1 MARALWHNCTGVK
14 SSRRGAGATRDIG
27 SALTRMCMR
36 HRSIE
41 AKLRQFTNAL
51 MESLICPLQ
60 DRIEDWKKTANQLD
74 KDHAKEYKRS
84 RHEIKKKSSDTMKLQ
99 KKARKGRGDLQPQ
112 VDSAMQDVTDMCLL
126 MEEMEKQ
133 AVRRA
138 LVEERGRF
146 CTFIGFLQP
155 VVNGEIAMLG
165 EITHL
170 QAIIDDLTVLTTD
183 PHKLPTAS
191 EQVIIDLKGSDYS
204 WSYQTPP
211 SSPSSSGSRKSS
223 MCRPHALSDRS
234 VDVSLFSFGG
244 SCEANPS
251 VRPAGEESSNRQGAG
266 AGISGSVRRQVVVE
280 GRWGAGVWVGI
291 GRHRRRGSRAG
302 FVTDHLTTFLAL
314 TAGHHL
320 LSHQIPSHTT
330 SLLLILLS
338 SPPSVSSSALC
349 FAGCSPSSRPLP
361 SFCDYALLR
370 SPLPERRPPQFTPF
384 ANRSSSSSCLCALS
398 PPAPPLP
405 LSNCSS
411 VNSANSSASRSS
423 GGGGGG
429 GSQPHS
435 PTSCSSSS
443 YRYRSGLSY
452 QPPPPPPPGGG
463 GGGGGAGCVAAH
475 RLSSV
480 SSHDSGFVSQDANVY
495 SKPPSP
501 MPSDIT
507 SQKSSS
513 SASSEASETCQSV
526 SECSSPTTDWSKAG
540 QYEQPVAVAAV
551 QRRKEPL
558 DRLREQESSPG
569 NQGYGSGS
577 HLDPDGQRTRLH
589 QANMAAK
596 HGDDVS
602 PAASDLAMVLTRGLS
617 MDQQKSSRDSLQ
629 YSSGYST
636 QTNTPSCSE
645 DTIPSQDYDCYSVNG
660 DTEAQEAQ
668 SDFDKS
674 STIPRHSNIAQ
685 NYRRMIQT
693 KRPAST
699 AGLPSGVMGA
709 GGGGSGTPGTATI
722 RRTPSTK
729 PGVRRTLSSA
739 GPIPIRPP
747 IVPVKTPTVPSEPHP
762 PGYAAGGGGGG
773 GVPVRVGSEECV
785 FFAGAEESHGTLDY
799 VKASPKRLSLPNTAW
814 GSGAGL
820 EVYMHQ
826 QQQQRAGGG
835 GGGGVTEEEQMMA
848 ANRHSL
854 VEKIGELVASAQ
866 ALGEGQFPYPSLPD
880 DTGPPGDGGQGGAE
894 GPAGTEGEGEGAGG
908 DMLTTIRRGVRLR
921 KTVSNDRSAPRIL

>member
-1 MARALWHNCTGVK
+1 MVDLANMETVEKECGALGGLFQAIVNDMKCSYPVWEDFSAKATKLHSQLRTTVLAAVAFLDAFQKVADMATNTR
-14 SSRRGAGATRDIG
+14 GATRDIG

-51 MESLICPLQ
+51 MESLITPLQ
-60 DRIEDWKKTANQLD
+60 DKIEDWKKTANQLD

-112 VDSAMQDVTDMCLL
+112 LDSAMQDVTDMCLL

-183 PHKLPTAS
+183 PHKLPPAS
-191 EQVIIDLKGSDYS
+191 EQVIKDLKGSDYS

-223 MCRPHALSDRS
+223 MCSSLPH
-234 VDVSLFSFGG
+234 
-244 SCEANPS
+244 
-251 VRPAGEESSNRQGAG
+251 Q
-266 AGISGSVRRQVVVE
+266 
-280 GRWGAGVWVGI
+280 
-291 GRHRRRGSRAG
+291 
-302 FVTDHLTTFLAL
+302 
-314 TAGHHL
+314 
-320 LSHQIPSHTT
+320 
-330 SLLLILLS
+330 
-338 SPPSVSSSALC
+338 
-349 FAGCSPSSRPLP
+349 PL
-361 SFCDYALLR
+361 
-370 SPLPERRPPQFTPF
+370 
-384 ANRSSSSSCLCALS
+384 
-398 PPAPPLP
+398 
-405 LSNCSS
+405 
-411 VNSANSSASRSS
+411 
-423 GGGGGG
+423 
-429 GSQPHS
+429 
-435 PTSCSSSS
+435 
-443 YRYRSGLSY
+443 
-452 QPPPPPPPGGG
+452 PPGGI
-463 GGGGGAGCVAAH
+463 AAH

-480 SSHDSGFVSQDANVY
+480 SSHDSGFVSQDANIY

-540 QYEQPVAVAAV
+540 QYEQPGATAVV

-558 DRLREQESSPG
+558 DRLREGEASPSA
-569 NQGYGSGS
+569 QGYAGPS
-577 HLDPDGQRTRLH
+577 HAEDGQRPRGTT
-589 QANMAAK
+589 AATAGK
-596 HGDDVS
+596 YGDEVS

-617 MDQQKSSRDSLQ
+617 MEQQKSNRDSLQ

-636 QTNTPSCSE
+636 ETTTPSCSE
-645 DTIPSQDYDCYSVNG
+645 DTIPSQGSDYDCYSVNG
-660 DTEAQEAQ
+660 DTEAPDGQTE
-668 SDFDKS
+668 FDKS

-699 AGLPSGVMGA
+699 AGLPSGVLGPSGHVIPGQS
-709 GGGGSGTPGTATI
+709 GGGAGTPGTATI

-729 PGVRRTLSSA
+729 PGVRRTLSSV

-747 IVPVKTPTVPSEPHP
+747 IVPVKTPTVPGDSHS
-762 PGYAAGGGGGG
+762 PGASGAGAYSGGA
-773 GVPVRVGSEECV
+773 PVRVGSEECV
-785 FFAGAEESHGTLDY
+785 FFAGAEDTQGALDY

-814 GSGAGL
+814 GSGAAL
-820 EVYMHQ
+820 EVYAQ
-826 QQQQRAGGG
+826 QH
-835 GGGGVTEEEQMMA
+835 GVTGSEEEKMMIA

-854 VEKIGELVASAQ
+854 VEKIGELVASAH
-866 ALGEGQFPYPSLPD
+866 ALGEGQFPFPTLPD
-880 DTGPPGDGGQGGAE
+880 DPTPTAGGPTDSQTEGAE
-894 GPAGTEGEGEGAGG
+894 GSG

>member
-1 MARALWHNCTGVK
+1 MVDLANMETVEKECGALGGLFQAIVNDMKCSYPVWEDFSAKATKLHSQLRTTVLAAVAFLDAFQKVADMATNTR
-14 SSRRGAGATRDIG
+14 GATRDIG

-51 MESLICPLQ
+51 MESLITPLQ
-60 DRIEDWKKTANQLD
+60 DKIEDWKKTAHQLD

-84 RHEIKKKSSDTMKLQ
+84 RHEIKKKSSDTIKLQ

-112 VDSAMQDVTDMCLL
+112 LDSAMQDVTDMCLL

-183 PHKLPTAS
+183 PHKLPPAS
-191 EQVIIDLKGSDYS
+191 EQVIKDLKGSDYS

-223 MCRPHALSDRS
+223 MC
-234 VDVSLFSFGG
+234 
-244 SCEANPS
+244 
-251 VRPAGEESSNRQGAG
+251 SSM
-266 AGISGSVRRQVVVE
+266 
-280 GRWGAGVWVGI
+280 
-291 GRHRRRGSRAG
+291 
-302 FVTDHLTTFLAL
+302 
-314 TAGHHL
+314 
-320 LSHQIPSHTT
+320 
-330 SLLLILLS
+330 
-338 SPPSVSSSALC
+338 
-349 FAGCSPSSRPLP
+349 
-361 SFCDYALLR
+361 
-370 SPLPERRPPQFTPF
+370 PQ
-384 ANRSSSSSCLCALS
+384 
-398 PPAPPLP
+398 
-405 LSNCSS
+405 
-411 VNSANSSASRSS
+411 
-423 GGGGGG
+423 
-429 GSQPHS
+429 Q
-435 PTSCSSSS
+435 
-443 YRYRSGLSY
+443 
-452 QPPPPPPPGGG
+452 PPPPGGI
-463 GGGGGAGCVAAH
+463 AAH

-480 SSHDSGFVSQDANVY
+480 SSHDSGFVSQDANIY

-526 SECSSPTTDWSKAG
+526 SECSSPTTFGSSFVTFRPALSHSGSTRPLSVILPVPASPPYIRPSGSSSSSPTSKVPMWKDWSKAG
-540 QYEQPVAVAAV
+540 QYEQPAAAAPV
-551 QRRKEPL
+551 QRRKEPV
-558 DRLREQESSPG
+558 DRLRESEGSPG
-569 NQGYGSGS
+569 SHGYATAS
-577 HLDPDGQRTRLH
+577 HPEEGQRLRMTP
-589 QANMAAK
+589 ASIAAK
-596 HGDDVS
+596 HGEEVS

-617 MDQQKSSRDSLQ
+617 VEQQKSSRDSLQ

-636 QTNTPSCSE
+636 ETTTPSCSE
-645 DTIPSQDYDCYSVNG
+645 DTIPSQGSDYDCYSVNG
-660 DTEAQEAQ
+660 DTEGPDGQAE
-668 SDFDKS
+668 FDKS

-699 AGLPSGVMGA
+699 AGLPSGVLGPGVQGIPGQPGGA
-709 GGGGSGTPGTATI
+709 GGGGGPGTPGTATI

-747 IVPVKTPTVPSEPHP
+747 IVPVKTPIVPADSHS
-762 PGYAAGGGGGG
+762 PGAGGYAGGGQGGS
-773 GVPVRVGSEECV
+773 VPVRVGSEECV
-785 FFAGAEESHGTLDY
+785 FFTGSEDGQGGLDY

-814 GSGAGL
+814 GSGAAL
-820 EVYMHQ
+820 EVYAQ
-826 QQQQRAGGG
+826 QHCMVSGSAAGS
-835 GGGGVTEEEQMMA
+835 EEEQMIA

-854 VEKIGELVASAQ
+854 VEKIGELVASAH
-866 ALGEGQFPYPSLPD
+866 ALGEGQFPFPALPD
-880 DTGPPGDGGQGGAE
+880 DPTPTPGGPSETQMEGAE
-894 GPAGTEGEGEGAGG
+894 GSG

>member
-1 MARALWHNCTGVK
+1 MVDLANMETVEKECGALGGLFQAIVNDMKCSYPVWEDFTAKATKLHSQLRTTVLAAVAFLDAFQKVADMATNTR
-14 SSRRGAGATRDIG
+14 GATRDIG

-51 MESLICPLQ
+51 MESLINPLQ
-60 DRIEDWKKTANQLD
+60 DKIEDWKKTANQLD

-99 KKARKGRGDLQPQ
+99 KKARKEIQGRVDLQPQ
-112 VDSAMQDVTDMCLL
+112 LDSAMQDVTDMCLL
-126 MEEMEKQ
+126 MEETEKQ

-146 CTFIGFLQP
+146 CTVIGFLQP

-183 PHKLPTAS
+183 PHKLPPAS
-191 EQVIIDLKGSDYS
+191 EQVIKDLKGSDYS

-223 MCRPHALSDRS
+223 MC
-234 VDVSLFSFGG
+234 
-244 SCEANPS
+244 
-251 VRPAGEESSNRQGAG
+251 
-266 AGISGSVRRQVVVE
+266 
-280 GRWGAGVWVGI
+280 
-291 GRHRRRGSRAG
+291 
-302 FVTDHLTTFLAL
+302 
-314 TAGHHL
+314 
-320 LSHQIPSHTT
+320 
-330 SLLLILLS
+330 
-338 SPPSVSSSALC
+338 
-349 FAGCSPSSRPLP
+349 
-361 SFCDYALLR
+361 
-370 SPLPERRPPQFTPF
+370 
-384 ANRSSSSSCLCALS
+384 
-398 PPAPPLP
+398 
-405 LSNCSS
+405 SS
-411 VNSANSSASRSS
+411 VNSAHSSASRSS
-423 GGGGGG
+423 GGGGVGGVGG
-429 GSQPHS
+429 GSLPHS
-435 PTSCSSSS
+435 PTSSSSSSS
-443 YRYRSGLSY
+443 YRYRSSLPH
-452 QPPPPPPPGGG
+452 QPLPPGGI
-463 GGGGGAGCVAAH
+463 AAH

-480 SSHDSGFVSQDANVY
+480 SSHDSGFVSQDANIY

-540 QYEQPVAVAAV
+540 QYEQPGAAAAV

-558 DRLREQESSPG
+558 DRLRENEMSPSS
-569 NQGYGSGS
+569 QGYTGPT
-577 HLDPDGQRTRLH
+577 HPDDAQRHRMTP
-589 QANMAAK
+589 ATIAAK
-596 HGDDVS
+596 HGEEVS

-617 MDQQKSSRDSLQ
+617 MEQQKSNRDSLQ

-636 QTNTPSCSE
+636 ETTTPSCSE
-645 DTIPSQDYDCYSVNG
+645 DTIPSQGSDYDCYSVNG
-660 DTEAQEAQ
+660 DAEGADGQTE
-668 SDFDKS
+668 FDRS

-699 AGLPSGVMGA
+699 AGLPSGVLGPGGHGTPGQPGGA
-709 GGGGSGTPGTATI
+709 GGGGGGAGTPGTATI

-747 IVPVKTPTVPSEPHP
+747 IVPVKTPTVPRDSHS
-762 PGYAAGGGGGG
+762 PGAAGGGYAGGGHSG

-785 FFAGAEESHGTLDY
+785 FFTGVDDGQGALDY

-814 GSGAGL
+814 GSGAAL
-820 EVYMHQ
+820 EVYAQ
-826 QQQQRAGGG
+826 QHAGVALGTG
-835 GGGGVTEEEQMMA
+835 SEEDQMIA

-854 VEKIGELVASAQ
+854 VEKIGELVASAH
-866 ALGEGQFPYPSLPD
+866 ALGEGQFPFPALPD
-880 DTGPPGDGGQGGAE
+880 DPAGPPTGLADA
-894 GPAGTEGEGEGAGG
+894 ASGTEGAVRSG

>member
-1 MARALWHNCTGVK
+1 MVDLANMETVEKECGALGGLFQAIVNDMKCSYPVWEDFSAKATKLHSQLRTTVLAAVAFLDAFQKVADMATNTR
-14 SSRRGAGATRDIG
+14 GATRDIG

-51 MESLICPLQ
+51 MESLVTPLQ
-60 DRIEDWKKTANQLD
+60 DKIEDWKKTANQLD

-84 RHEIKKKSSDTMKLQ
+84 RHEIKKKSSDTIKLQ

-112 VDSAMQDVTDMCLL
+112 LDSAMQDVTDMCLL
-126 MEEMEKQ
+126 MEETEKQ

-183 PHKLPTAS
+183 PHKLPPAS

-223 MCRPHALSDRS
+223 MCSLPH
-234 VDVSLFSFGG
+234 
-244 SCEANPS
+244 
-251 VRPAGEESSNRQGAG
+251 Q
-266 AGISGSVRRQVVVE
+266 
-280 GRWGAGVWVGI
+280 
-291 GRHRRRGSRAG
+291 
-302 FVTDHLTTFLAL
+302 
-314 TAGHHL
+314 
-320 LSHQIPSHTT
+320 
-330 SLLLILLS
+330 
-338 SPPSVSSSALC
+338 
-349 FAGCSPSSRPLP
+349 
-361 SFCDYALLR
+361 
-370 SPLPERRPPQFTPF
+370 
-384 ANRSSSSSCLCALS
+384 
-398 PPAPPLP
+398 
-405 LSNCSS
+405 
-411 VNSANSSASRSS
+411 
-423 GGGGGG
+423 
-429 GSQPHS
+429 
-435 PTSCSSSS
+435 
-443 YRYRSGLSY
+443 
-452 QPPPPPPPGGG
+452 PPPPGGI
-463 GGGGGAGCVAAH
+463 AAH

-480 SSHDSGFVSQDANVY
+480 SSHDSGFVSQDANIY

-507 SQKSSS
+507 SQVQMFGSSFATFRPAFSHSGSTRPLSVILPVPASPPYIRPPGSSS
-513 SASSEASETCQSV
+513 SSPTSKV
-526 SECSSPTTDWSKAG
+526 PIWKVCSSLASI
-540 QYEQPVAVAAV
+540 YYVALLLLFLFHHSINA
-551 QRRKEPL
+551 R
-558 DRLREQESSPG
+558 
-569 NQGYGSGS
+569 N
-577 HLDPDGQRTRLH
+577 
-589 QANMAAK
+589 
-596 HGDDVS
+596 DVS

-617 MDQQKSSRDSLQ
+617 MEQQKSNRDSLQ

-636 QTNTPSCSE
+636 ETTTPSCSE
-645 DTIPSQDYDCYSVNG
+645 DTIPSQGSDYDCYSVNG
-660 DTEAQEAQ
+660 DAEGPDGQTE
-668 SDFDKS
+668 FDKS

-699 AGLPSGVMGA
+699 AGLPTGVLGPGAHGIPGQPGGA

-729 PGVRRTLSSA
+729 PGVRRTLSNA

-747 IVPVKTPTVPSEPHP
+747 IVPVKTPTVPGDSHS
-762 PGYAAGGGGGG
+762 PGAGGSGYAGGGQAG

-785 FFAGAEESHGTLDY
+785 FFTGVEDTQGALDY

-814 GSGAGL
+814 GSGAAL
-820 EVYMHQ
+820 EVYAQ
-826 QQQQRAGGG
+826 QHGGLAMGSGSGAGS
-835 GGGGVTEEEQMMA
+835 EEDQMIA

-854 VEKIGELVASAQ
+854 VEKIGELVASAH
-866 ALGEGQFPYPSLPD
+866 ALGEGQFPFPALPD
-880 DTGPPGDGGQGGAE
+880 DPAPPATGPTDTQTGTEGAE
-894 GPAGTEGEGEGAGG
+894 GSG

>member
-1 MARALWHNCTGVK
+1 MVDLANMETVEKECGALGGLFQAIVNDMKCSYPVWEDFTAKATKLHSQLRTTVLAAVAFLDAFQKVADMATNTR
-14 SSRRGAGATRDIG
+14 GATRDIG

-51 MESLICPLQ
+51 MESLINPLQ
-60 DRIEDWKKTANQLD
+60 DKIEDWKKTANQLD

-99 KKARKGRGDLQPQ
+99 KKARKGRVDLQPQ

-126 MEEMEKQ
+126 MEETEKQ

-146 CTFIGFLQP
+146 CTVIGFLQP

-183 PHKLPTAS
+183 PHKLPPAS
-191 EQVIIDLKGSDYS
+191 EQVIKDLKGSDYS

-223 MCRPHALSDRS
+223 MCSSLPH
-234 VDVSLFSFGG
+234 
-244 SCEANPS
+244 
-251 VRPAGEESSNRQGAG
+251 Q
-266 AGISGSVRRQVVVE
+266 
-280 GRWGAGVWVGI
+280 
-291 GRHRRRGSRAG
+291 
-302 FVTDHLTTFLAL
+302 
-314 TAGHHL
+314 
-320 LSHQIPSHTT
+320 
-330 SLLLILLS
+330 
-338 SPPSVSSSALC
+338 
-349 FAGCSPSSRPLP
+349 PL
-361 SFCDYALLR
+361 
-370 SPLPERRPPQFTPF
+370 
-384 ANRSSSSSCLCALS
+384 
-398 PPAPPLP
+398 
-405 LSNCSS
+405 
-411 VNSANSSASRSS
+411 
-423 GGGGGG
+423 
-429 GSQPHS
+429 
-435 PTSCSSSS
+435 
-443 YRYRSGLSY
+443 
-452 QPPPPPPPGGG
+452 PPGGI
-463 GGGGGAGCVAAH
+463 AAH

-480 SSHDSGFVSQDANVY
+480 SSHDSGFVSQDANIY

-540 QYEQPVAVAAV
+540 QYEQPVAPAAV

-558 DRLREQESSPG
+558 DRLRENEMSPSS
-569 NQGYGSGS
+569 QGYSGPS
-577 HLDPDGQRTRLH
+577 HPDDAQRHRMTP
-589 QANMAAK
+589 ATIAAK
-596 HGDDVS
+596 HGEEVS

-617 MDQQKSSRDSLQ
+617 MEQQKSNRDSLQ

-636 QTNTPSCSE
+636 ETTTPSCSE
-645 DTIPSQDYDCYSVNG
+645 DTIPSQGSDYDCYSVNG
-660 DTEAQEAQ
+660 DAEGADGQTE
-668 SDFDKS
+668 FDKS

-699 AGLPSGVMGA
+699 AGLPSGVLGPGGHGIPGQPGGA
-709 GGGGSGTPGTATI
+709 GGGGAGTPGTATI

-747 IVPVKTPTVPSEPHP
+747 IVPVKTPTVPRDS
-762 PGYAAGGGGGG
+762 PGAAGAYAGGGHSG

-785 FFAGAEESHGTLDY
+785 FFTGVDDGQGALDY

-814 GSGAGL
+814 GSGAAL
-820 EVYMHQ
+820 EVYAQ
-826 QQQQRAGGG
+826 QHGGLALATG
-835 GGGGVTEEEQMMA
+835 SEEDQMIA

-854 VEKIGELVASAQ
+854 VEKIGELVASAH
-866 ALGEGQFPYPSLPD
+866 ALGEGQFPFPALPD
-880 DTGPPGDGGQGGAE
+880 DPALPPTGLTDA
-894 GPAGTEGEGEGAGG
+894 ASGTEGAGRSG

>member
-1 MARALWHNCTGVK
+1 METVEKECGALGGLFQAIVNDMKCSYPVWEDFSAKATKLHSQLRTTVLAAVAFLDAFQKVADMATNTR
-14 SSRRGAGATRDIG
+14 GATRDIG

-41 AKLRQFTNAL
+41 AKLRHFTNAL
-51 MESLICPLQ
+51 MESLITPLQ

-112 VDSAMQDVTDMCLL
+112 LDSAMHDVNDMYLL
-126 MEEMEKQ
+126 MEETEKQ

-183 PHKLPTAS
+183 PHKLPPAS
-191 EQVIIDLKGSDYS
+191 EQVIKDLKGSDYS

-223 MCRPHALSDRS
+223 MC
-234 VDVSLFSFGG
+234 
-244 SCEANPS
+244 
-251 VRPAGEESSNRQGAG
+251 
-266 AGISGSVRRQVVVE
+266 
-280 GRWGAGVWVGI
+280 
-291 GRHRRRGSRAG
+291 
-302 FVTDHLTTFLAL
+302 
-314 TAGHHL
+314 
-320 LSHQIPSHTT
+320 
-330 SLLLILLS
+330 
-338 SPPSVSSSALC
+338 
-349 FAGCSPSSRPLP
+349 
-361 SFCDYALLR
+361 
-370 SPLPERRPPQFTPF
+370 
-384 ANRSSSSSCLCALS
+384 
-398 PPAPPLP
+398 
-405 LSNCSS
+405 SS
-411 VNSANSSASRSS
+411 VNSAHSSASRSS
-423 GGGGGG
+423 GG
-429 GSQPHS
+429 SQTHS
-435 PTSCSSSS
+435 PSSS
-443 YRYRSGLSY
+443 YRYRSLAH
-452 QPPPPPPPGGG
+452 PPPGN
-463 GGGGGAGCVAAH
+463 AH

-480 SSHDSGFVSQDANVY
+480 SSHDSGFISQDANVY

-540 QYEQPVAVAAV
+540 SYEQPLAATL

-558 DRLREQESSPG
+558 DRLKESEASPG
-569 NQGYGSGS
+569 SQGYAGA
-577 HLDPDGQRTRLH
+577 HPDDVQRSRMTP
-589 QANMAAK
+589 ATIAAK
-596 HGDDVS
+596 HGEEVS

-617 MDQQKSSRDSLQ
+617 MEQQKSNRDSLQ

-636 QTNTPSCSE
+636 QTTTPSCSE
-645 DTIPSQDYDCYSVNG
+645 DTIPSQGSDYDCYSVNG
-660 DTEAQEAQ
+660 DAEGEA
-668 SDFDKS
+668 STDFDKS
-674 STIPRHSNIAQ
+674 STIPRHSNIGQ

-699 AGLPSGVMGA
+699 AGLPSGAQGGVL
-709 GGGGSGTPGTATI
+709 GGGGGIGTPGTATI

-729 PGVRRTLSSA
+729 PGVRRTLSNA

-747 IVPVKTPTVPSEPHP
+747 IVPVKTPTVPDA
-762 PGYAAGGGGGG
+762 PGGYPGP
-773 GVPVRVGSEECV
+773 PVRVGSEECV
-785 FFAGAEESHGTLDY
+785 FYVADDSSPNALEY

-814 GSGAGL
+814 GSGGAM
-820 EVYMHQ
+820 EMSVYVQH
-826 QQQQRAGGG
+826 GS
-835 GGGGVTEEEQMMA
+835 EEDQMIA

-854 VEKIGELVASAQ
+854 VEKIGELVASAH
-866 ALGEGQFPYPSLPD
+866 ALGEGQFPFPNLPD
-880 DTGPPGDGGQGGAE
+880 DPPPG
-894 GPAGTEGEGEGAGG
+894 PAPQHDPQAPGSGT
-908 DMLTTIRRGVRLR
+908 DVLVSIRRGVRLR
-921 KTVSNDRSAPRIL
+921 KTISNDRSAPRIL

>member
-1 MARALWHNCTGVK
+1 MESVEKECGALGGLFQAIVNDMKCSYPVWEDFSAKATKLHSQLRTTVLAAVAFLDAFQKVADMATNTR
-14 SSRRGAGATRDIG
+14 GATRDIG

-51 MESLICPLQ
+51 MESLITPLQ
-60 DRIEDWKKTANQLD
+60 DKIEDWKKTANQLD

-99 KKARKGRGDLQPQ
+99 KKARKEIQGRVDLQPQ
-112 VDSAMQDVTDMCLL
+112 VDSAMQDVTDLCLL
-126 MEEMEKQ
+126 MEETEKQ

-183 PHKLPTAS
+183 PHKLPPAS
-191 EQVIIDLKGSDYS
+191 EQVIKDLKGSDYS

-223 MCRPHALSDRS
+223 MC
-234 VDVSLFSFGG
+234 
-244 SCEANPS
+244 
-251 VRPAGEESSNRQGAG
+251 
-266 AGISGSVRRQVVVE
+266 
-280 GRWGAGVWVGI
+280 
-291 GRHRRRGSRAG
+291 
-302 FVTDHLTTFLAL
+302 
-314 TAGHHL
+314 
-320 LSHQIPSHTT
+320 
-330 SLLLILLS
+330 
-338 SPPSVSSSALC
+338 SAH
-349 FAGCSPSSRPLP
+349 
-361 SFCDYALLR
+361 
-370 SPLPERRPPQFTPF
+370 
-384 ANRSSSSSCLCALS
+384 
-398 PPAPPLP
+398 
-405 LSNCSS
+405 
-411 VNSANSSASRSS
+411 SSASRSS
-423 GGGGGG
+423 GGGGSCGIGGGGGGG

-435 PTSCSSSS
+435 PTSSSSS
-443 YRYRSGLSY
+443 YRYRSSLPH
-452 QPPPPPPPGGG
+452 QPLPPGGI
-463 GGGGGAGCVAAH
+463 AAH

-480 SSHDSGFVSQDANVY
+480 SSHDSGFVSQDANIY

-540 QYEQPVAVAAV
+540 QYEQPVAAAAV

-558 DRLREQESSPG
+558 DRLRESESSPG
-569 NQGYGSGS
+569 SQGYAGTS
-577 HLDPDGQRTRLH
+577 HPDDGQRGRMTP
-589 QANMAAK
+589 ATIAAK
-596 HGDDVS
+596 HGEEVS

-617 MDQQKSSRDSLQ
+617 MEQQKNSRDSLL

-636 QTNTPSCSE
+636 ETTTPSCSE
-645 DTIPSQDYDCYSVNG
+645 DTIPSQGSDYDCYSVNG
-660 DTEAQEAQ
+660 DAEGPDGQTE
-668 SDFDKS
+668 FDKS

-699 AGLPSGVMGA
+699 AGLPSGVHVHGISAQSGGAA
-709 GGGGSGTPGTATI
+709 GGGAGTPGTATI

-729 PGVRRTLSSA
+729 PGVRRTLSNA

-747 IVPVKTPTVPSEPHP
+747 IVPVKTPTVPGESHSPGAGGG
-762 PGYAAGGGGGG
+762 GYAAGGHSG

-785 FFAGAEESHGTLDY
+785 FYAGVEDAQGALDY

-814 GSGAGL
+814 GSGAAL
-820 EVYMHQ
+820 EVYAQ
-826 QQQQRAGGG
+826 QHGGLVMGTGSGAGSQ
-835 GGGGVTEEEQMMA
+835 EDQMIA

-854 VEKIGELVASAQ
+854 VEKIGELVASAH
-866 ALGEGQFPYPSLPD
+866 ALGEGQFPFATLPD
-880 DTGPPGDGGQGGAE
+880 DPGLPPTGSTDAQP
-894 GPAGTEGEGEGAGG
+894 GTEEADGSG

-921 KTVSNDRSAPRIL
+921 KTVSNDRSAPRML

>member
-1 MARALWHNCTGVK
+1 METVEKECGALGGLFQAIVNDMKCSYPVWEDFSAKATKLHSQLRTTVLAAVAFLDAFQKVADMATNTR
-14 SSRRGAGATRDIG
+14 GATRDIG

-41 AKLRQFTNAL
+41 AKLRHFTNAL
-51 MESLICPLQ
+51 MESLITPLQ

-112 VDSAMQDVTDMCLL
+112 LDSAMHDVNDMYLL
-126 MEEMEKQ
+126 MEETEKQ

-183 PHKLPTAS
+183 PHKLPPAS
-191 EQVIIDLKGSDYS
+191 EQVIKDLKGSDYS

-223 MCRPHALSDRS
+223 MC
-234 VDVSLFSFGG
+234 
-244 SCEANPS
+244 
-251 VRPAGEESSNRQGAG
+251 
-266 AGISGSVRRQVVVE
+266 
-280 GRWGAGVWVGI
+280 
-291 GRHRRRGSRAG
+291 
-302 FVTDHLTTFLAL
+302 
-314 TAGHHL
+314 
-320 LSHQIPSHTT
+320 
-330 SLLLILLS
+330 
-338 SPPSVSSSALC
+338 
-349 FAGCSPSSRPLP
+349 
-361 SFCDYALLR
+361 
-370 SPLPERRPPQFTPF
+370 
-384 ANRSSSSSCLCALS
+384 
-398 PPAPPLP
+398 
-405 LSNCSS
+405 SS
-411 VNSANSSASRSS
+411 VNSAHSSASRSS
-423 GGGGGG
+423 GG
-429 GSQPHS
+429 SQTHS
-435 PTSCSSSS
+435 PSSS
-443 YRYRSGLSY
+443 YRYRSLA
-452 QPPPPPPPGGG
+452 QPPPGN
-463 GGGGGAGCVAAH
+463 AH

-480 SSHDSGFVSQDANVY
+480 SSHDSGFISQDANVY

-540 QYEQPVAVAAV
+540 SYEQPLAATL

-558 DRLREQESSPG
+558 DRLRESEASPG
-569 NQGYGSGS
+569 SQGYAGA
-577 HLDPDGQRTRLH
+577 HPDDVQRPRMTP
-589 QANMAAK
+589 ATIAAK
-596 HGDDVS
+596 HGEEVS

-617 MDQQKSSRDSLQ
+617 MEQQKSNRDSLQ

-636 QTNTPSCSE
+636 QTTTPSCSE
-645 DTIPSQDYDCYSVNG
+645 DTIPSQGSDYDCYSVNG
-660 DTEAQEAQ
+660 DAEGEA
-668 SDFDKS
+668 STDFDKS

-699 AGLPSGVMGA
+699 AGLPSGAQGGVL
-709 GGGGSGTPGTATI
+709 GGGGGIGTPGTATI

-729 PGVRRTLSSA
+729 PGVRRTLSNA

-747 IVPVKTPTVPSEPHP
+747 IVPVKTPTVPDA
-762 PGYAAGGGGGG
+762 PGGYPGP
-773 GVPVRVGSEECV
+773 PVRVGSEECV
-785 FFAGAEESHGTLDY
+785 FYVADDSSPNTLEY

-814 GSGAGL
+814 GSGGAM
-820 EVYMHQ
+820 EMSVYVQ
-826 QQQQRAGGG
+826 QAAQHGS
-835 GGGGVTEEEQMMA
+835 EEDQMIA

-854 VEKIGELVASAQ
+854 VEKIGELVASAH
-866 ALGEGQFPYPSLPD
+866 ALGEGQFPFPNLPD
-880 DTGPPGDGGQGGAE
+880 DPPPGLDPQHDPQAPGS
-894 GPAGTEGEGEGAGG
+894 GT
-908 DMLTTIRRGVRLR
+908 DVLVSIRRGVRLR

>member
-1 MARALWHNCTGVK
+1 METVEKECGALGGLFQAIVNDMKCSYPVWEDFSAKATKLHAQLRTTVLAAVAFLDAFQKVADMATNTR
-14 SSRRGAGATRDIG
+14 GATRDIG

-41 AKLRQFTNAL
+41 AKLRHFTNAL
-51 MESLICPLQ
+51 MESLINPLQ
-60 DRIEDWKKTANQLD
+60 ERIEDWKKTANQLD

-112 VDSAMQDVTDMCLL
+112 LDSAMQDVNDMYLL
-126 MEEMEKQ
+126 MEETEKQ

-146 CTFIGFLQP
+146 CTFISFLQP

-183 PHKLPTAS
+183 PHKLPPAS
-191 EQVIIDLKGSDYS
+191 EQVIKDLKGSDYS

-223 MCRPHALSDRS
+223 MC
-234 VDVSLFSFGG
+234 
-244 SCEANPS
+244 
-251 VRPAGEESSNRQGAG
+251 
-266 AGISGSVRRQVVVE
+266 
-280 GRWGAGVWVGI
+280 
-291 GRHRRRGSRAG
+291 
-302 FVTDHLTTFLAL
+302 
-314 TAGHHL
+314 
-320 LSHQIPSHTT
+320 
-330 SLLLILLS
+330 
-338 SPPSVSSSALC
+338 
-349 FAGCSPSSRPLP
+349 
-361 SFCDYALLR
+361 
-370 SPLPERRPPQFTPF
+370 
-384 ANRSSSSSCLCALS
+384 
-398 PPAPPLP
+398 
-405 LSNCSS
+405 SS
-411 VNSANSSASRSS
+411 VNSAHSSASRSS
-423 GGGGGG
+423 GG
-429 GSQPHS
+429 SQTHS
-435 PTSCSSSS
+435 PSSSC
-443 YRYRSGLSY
+443 RYRSLA
-452 QPPPPPPPGGG
+452 QPLPGG
-463 GGGGGAGCVAAH
+463 AH

-480 SSHDSGFVSQDANVY
+480 SSHDSGFISQDANVY

-540 QYEQPVAVAAV
+540 PHEQPLVNTL

-558 DRLREQESSPG
+558 DRLRESEASPQS
-569 NQGYGSGS
+569 QGYAGV
-577 HLDPDGQRTRLH
+577 HPEDPQRPRMTP
-589 QANMAAK
+589 ATIAAK
-596 HGDDVS
+596 HGEEVS

-617 MDQQKSSRDSLQ
+617 MEQQKSSRDSLQ

-636 QTNTPSCSE
+636 QTTTPSCSE
-645 DTIPSQDYDCYSVNG
+645 DTIPSQGSDYDCYSVNG
-660 DTEAQEAQ
+660 DAEADGQT
-668 SDFDKS
+668 DFDKS

-699 AGLPSGVMGA
+699 AGLPSGAGA
-709 GGGGSGTPGTATI
+709 QGGPPGASGGGGGGGGGPGTPGTATI

-729 PGVRRTLSSA
+729 PGVRRTLSNA

-747 IVPVKTPTVPSEPHP
+747 IVPVKTPTVPDSPGGAYPGP
-762 PGYAAGGGGGG
+762 PA
-773 GVPVRVGSEECV
+773 RVGSEECV
-785 FFAGAEESHGTLDY
+785 FYVADDASPSALEY

-814 GSGAGL
+814 GAGAV
-820 EVYMHQ
+820 EMSVYGQ
-826 QQQQRAGGG
+826 PG
-835 GGGGVTEEEQMMA
+835 EEDQLLA

-854 VEKIGELVASAQ
+854 VEKIGELVASAH
-866 ALGEGQFPYPSLPD
+866 ALGEGQFPFPSLPD
-880 DTGPPGDGGQGGAE
+880 RPPPGPEAQADPQEPQDGE
-894 GPAGTEGEGEGAGG
+894 
-908 DMLTTIRRGVRLR
+908 DMLVSIRRGVRLR

>member
-1 MARALWHNCTGVK
+1 QLRTTVLAAVAFLDAFQKVADMATNTR
-14 SSRRGAGATRDIG
+14 GATRDIG

-51 MESLICPLQ
+51 MESLIAPLQ
-60 DRIEDWKKTANQLD
+60 DKIEDWKKTANQLD

-112 VDSAMQDVTDMCLL
+112 LDNAVQDVSDMCLL

-183 PHKLPTAS
+183 PHKLPPAS
-191 EQVIIDLKGSDYS
+191 EQVIKDLKGSDYS
-204 WSYQTPP
+204 C
-211 SSPSSSGSRKSS
+211 SSGSRKSS
-223 MCRPHALSDRS
+223 MCS
-234 VDVSLFSFGG
+234 
-244 SCEANPS
+244 
-251 VRPAGEESSNRQGAG
+251 
-266 AGISGSVRRQVVVE
+266 
-280 GRWGAGVWVGI
+280 
-291 GRHRRRGSRAG
+291 
-302 FVTDHLTTFLAL
+302 
-314 TAGHHL
+314 
-320 LSHQIPSHTT
+320 
-330 SLLLILLS
+330 
-338 SPPSVSSSALC
+338 
-349 FAGCSPSSRPLP
+349 
-361 SFCDYALLR
+361 
-370 SPLPERRPPQFTPF
+370 
-384 ANRSSSSSCLCALS
+384 
-398 PPAPPLP
+398 LP
-405 LSNCSS
+405 L
-411 VNSANSSASRSS
+411 
-423 GGGGGG
+423 
-429 GSQPHS
+429 Q
-435 PTSCSSSS
+435 
-443 YRYRSGLSY
+443 
-452 QPPPPPPPGGG
+452 PPPPGGI
-463 GGGGGAGCVAAH
+463 AAH

-480 SSHDSGFVSQDANVY
+480 SSHDSGFVSQDANIY

-501 MPSDIT
+501 MPSDLT

-526 SECSSPTTDWSKAG
+526 SECSSPTTFGSSFATFRPALSHSGSTRPFSVILPVPASPPFNRPPGSSSSSPTSKV
-540 QYEQPVAVAAV
+540 PMWK
-551 QRRKEPL
+551 RRKEPVERPR
-558 DRLREQESSPG
+558 DNEGSPG
-569 NQGYGSGS
+569 SQGYAGAA
-577 HLDPDGQRTRLH
+577 HPEDVQRPRMTP
-589 QANMAAK
+589 ATI
-596 HGDDVS
+596 HGEEVS

-617 MDQQKSSRDSLQ
+617 MEQQKSSRDSLQ

-636 QTNTPSCSE
+636 ETTTPSCSE
-645 DTIPSQDYDCYSVNG
+645 DTIPSQTGSDYDCYSVNG
-660 DTEAQEAQ
+660 DTDGPDGQTE
-668 SDFDKS
+668 FDKS

-699 AGLPSGVMGA
+699 AGLPSGVLGPGSHGMPGQAGA
-709 GGGGSGTPGTATI
+709 GTPGTATI

-747 IVPVKTPTVPSEPHP
+747 IVPVKTPTVPADST
-762 PGYAAGGGGGG
+762 GAGGGQTGS
-773 GVPVRVGSEECV
+773 VPIRVGSEECV
-785 FFAGAEESHGTLDY
+785 FFTGVEDTQGVFDY

-814 GSGAGL
+814 GSGAAL
-820 EVYMHQ
+820 EVYAQ
-826 QQQQRAGGG
+826 QHGGLALAAGSGGG
-835 GGGGVTEEEQMMA
+835 SEEEQMIA

-854 VEKIGELVASAQ
+854 VEKIGELVASAH
-866 ALGEGQFPYPSLPD
+866 ALGEGQFPFPTLPD
-880 DTGPPGDGGQGGAE
+880 DPAPAGTAPTDAQTGTEGAE
-894 GPAGTEGEGEGAGG
+894 GSG

>member
-1 MARALWHNCTGVK
+1 MFVSNNSSDYLCCQCSYPVWEDFSAKATKLHSQLRTTVLAAVAFLDAFQKVADMATNTR
-14 SSRRGAGATRDIG
+14 GATRDIG

-51 MESLICPLQ
+51 MESLITPLQ
-60 DRIEDWKKTANQLD
+60 DKIEDWKKTANQLD

-84 RHEIKKKSSDTMKLQ
+84 RHEIKKKSSDTIKLQ

-112 VDSAMQDVTDMCLL
+112 LDSAMQDVTDMCLL
-126 MEEMEKQ
+126 MEETEKQ

-183 PHKLPTAS
+183 PHKLPPAS
-191 EQVIIDLKGSDYS
+191 EQVIKDLKGSDYS

-223 MCRPHALSDRS
+223 MC
-234 VDVSLFSFGG
+234 
-244 SCEANPS
+244 
-251 VRPAGEESSNRQGAG
+251 
-266 AGISGSVRRQVVVE
+266 
-280 GRWGAGVWVGI
+280 
-291 GRHRRRGSRAG
+291 
-302 FVTDHLTTFLAL
+302 
-314 TAGHHL
+314 
-320 LSHQIPSHTT
+320 
-330 SLLLILLS
+330 
-338 SPPSVSSSALC
+338 
-349 FAGCSPSSRPLP
+349 
-361 SFCDYALLR
+361 
-370 SPLPERRPPQFTPF
+370 
-384 ANRSSSSSCLCALS
+384 
-398 PPAPPLP
+398 
-405 LSNCSS
+405 SS
-411 VNSANSSASRSS
+411 VNSAHSSASRSS
-423 GGGGGG
+423 GGGAGVGSGGG

-435 PTSCSSSS
+435 PSSSSSS
-443 YRYRSGLSY
+443 YRHRSSMP
-452 QPPPPPPPGGG
+452 QQPPPPGGI
-463 GGGGGAGCVAAH
+463 AAH

-480 SSHDSGFVSQDANVY
+480 SSHDSGFVSQDANIY

-540 QYEQPVAVAAV
+540 QYEQPAAAAPV
-551 QRRKEPL
+551 QRRKEPV
-558 DRLREQESSPG
+558 DRLRESEGSPG
-569 NQGYGSGS
+569 SHGYAAAS
-577 HLDPDGQRTRLH
+577 HPEEGQRPRMTP
-589 QANMAAK
+589 AGIAAK
-596 HGDDVS
+596 HGEEVS

-617 MDQQKSSRDSLQ
+617 VEQQKSSRDSLQ

-636 QTNTPSCSE
+636 ETTTPSCSE
-645 DTIPSQDYDCYSVNG
+645 DTIPSQGSDYDCYSVNG
-660 DTEAQEAQ
+660 DTEGPDGQAE
-668 SDFDKS
+668 FDKS

-699 AGLPSGVMGA
+699 AGLPSGVLGPGVHGIPGQPGGA
-709 GGGGSGTPGTATI
+709 GGGGGSGTPGTATI

-747 IVPVKTPTVPSEPHP
+747 IVPVKTPTVPADSHS
-762 PGYAAGGGGGG
+762 PGAGGYAGGGQAG

-785 FFAGAEESHGTLDY
+785 FFTGAEDGQGGLDY

-814 GSGAGL
+814 GSGAAL
-820 EVYMHQ
+820 EVYAQ
-826 QQQQRAGGG
+826 QHCMASGSAAGS
-835 GGGGVTEEEQMMA
+835 EEEQMIA

-854 VEKIGELVASAQ
+854 VEKIGELVASAH
-866 ALGEGQFPYPSLPD
+866 ALGEGQFPFPALPD
-880 DTGPPGDGGQGGAE
+880 DPTPMPGGLSETQTEGAE
-894 GPAGTEGEGEGAGG
+894 GSG

>member
-1 MARALWHNCTGVK
+1 METVEKECGALGGLFQAIVNDMKCSYPVWEDFSAKATKLHSQLRTTVLAAVAFLDAFQKVADMATNTR
-14 SSRRGAGATRDIG
+14 GATRDIG

-41 AKLRQFTNAL
+41 AKLRHFTNAL
-51 MESLICPLQ
+51 MESLITPLQ

-99 KKARKGRGDLQPQ
+99 KKARKEIQGRGDLQPQ
-112 VDSAMQDVTDMCLL
+112 LDSAMHDVNDMYLL
-126 MEEMEKQ
+126 MEETEKQ

-183 PHKLPTAS
+183 PHKLPPAS
-191 EQVIIDLKGSDYS
+191 EQVIKDLKGSDYS

-223 MCRPHALSDRS
+223 MC
-234 VDVSLFSFGG
+234 
-244 SCEANPS
+244 
-251 VRPAGEESSNRQGAG
+251 
-266 AGISGSVRRQVVVE
+266 
-280 GRWGAGVWVGI
+280 
-291 GRHRRRGSRAG
+291 
-302 FVTDHLTTFLAL
+302 
-314 TAGHHL
+314 
-320 LSHQIPSHTT
+320 
-330 SLLLILLS
+330 
-338 SPPSVSSSALC
+338 
-349 FAGCSPSSRPLP
+349 
-361 SFCDYALLR
+361 
-370 SPLPERRPPQFTPF
+370 
-384 ANRSSSSSCLCALS
+384 
-398 PPAPPLP
+398 
-405 LSNCSS
+405 SS
-411 VNSANSSASRSS
+411 VNSAHSSASRSS
-423 GGGGGG
+423 GG
-429 GSQPHS
+429 SQTHS
-435 PTSCSSSS
+435 PSSS
-443 YRYRSGLSY
+443 YRYRSLAH
-452 QPPPPPPPGGG
+452 PPPGN
-463 GGGGGAGCVAAH
+463 AH

-480 SSHDSGFVSQDANVY
+480 SSHDSGFISQDANVY

-540 QYEQPVAVAAV
+540 SYEQPLAATL

-558 DRLREQESSPG
+558 DRLKESEASPG
-569 NQGYGSGS
+569 SQGYAGA
-577 HLDPDGQRTRLH
+577 HPDDVQRSRMTP
-589 QANMAAK
+589 ATIAAK
-596 HGDDVS
+596 HGEEVS

-617 MDQQKSSRDSLQ
+617 MEQQKSNRDSLQ

-636 QTNTPSCSE
+636 QTTTPSCSE
-645 DTIPSQDYDCYSVNG
+645 DTIPSQGTTLTRSDYDCYSVNG
-660 DTEAQEAQ
+660 DAEGEA
-668 SDFDKS
+668 STDFDKS
-674 STIPRHSNIAQ
+674 STIPRHSNIGQ

-699 AGLPSGVMGA
+699 AGLPSGAQGGVL
-709 GGGGSGTPGTATI
+709 GGGGGIGTPGTATI

-729 PGVRRTLSSA
+729 PGVRRTLSNA

-747 IVPVKTPTVPSEPHP
+747 IVPVKTPTVPDA
-762 PGYAAGGGGGG
+762 PGGYPGP
-773 GVPVRVGSEECV
+773 PVRVGSEECV
-785 FFAGAEESHGTLDY
+785 FYVADDSSPNVLEY

-814 GSGAGL
+814 GSGGAM
-820 EVYMHQ
+820 EMSVYVQH
-826 QQQQRAGGG
+826 GS
-835 GGGGVTEEEQMMA
+835 EEDQMIA

-854 VEKIGELVASAQ
+854 VEKIGELVASAH
-866 ALGEGQFPYPSLPD
+866 ALGEGQFPYPNLPD
-880 DTGPPGDGGQGGAE
+880 DPPPG
-894 GPAGTEGEGEGAGG
+894 PAPQHDPQAPGSGT
-908 DMLTTIRRGVRLR
+908 DVLVSIRRGVRLR

>member
-1 MARALWHNCTGVK
+1 MVDLANMETVEKECGALGGLFQAIVNDMKCSYPVWEDFSAKATKLHSQLRTTVLAAVAFLDAFQKVADMATNTR
-14 SSRRGAGATRDIG
+14 GATRDIG

-51 MESLICPLQ
+51 MESLITPLQ
-60 DRIEDWKKTANQLD
+60 DKIEDWKKTANQLD

-112 VDSAMQDVTDMCLL
+112 LDSAMQDVTDMCLL
-126 MEEMEKQ
+126 MEETEKQ

-183 PHKLPTAS
+183 PHKLPPAS
-191 EQVIIDLKGSDYS
+191 EQVIKDLKGSDYS

-223 MCRPHALSDRS
+223 MCSSLPH
-234 VDVSLFSFGG
+234 
-244 SCEANPS
+244 
-251 VRPAGEESSNRQGAG
+251 Q
-266 AGISGSVRRQVVVE
+266 
-280 GRWGAGVWVGI
+280 
-291 GRHRRRGSRAG
+291 
-302 FVTDHLTTFLAL
+302 
-314 TAGHHL
+314 
-320 LSHQIPSHTT
+320 
-330 SLLLILLS
+330 
-338 SPPSVSSSALC
+338 
-349 FAGCSPSSRPLP
+349 
-361 SFCDYALLR
+361 
-370 SPLPERRPPQFTPF
+370 
-384 ANRSSSSSCLCALS
+384 
-398 PPAPPLP
+398 
-405 LSNCSS
+405 
-411 VNSANSSASRSS
+411 
-423 GGGGGG
+423 
-429 GSQPHS
+429 
-435 PTSCSSSS
+435 
-443 YRYRSGLSY
+443 
-452 QPPPPPPPGGG
+452 PPPPGGI
-463 GGGGGAGCVAAH
+463 AAH

-480 SSHDSGFVSQDANVY
+480 SSHDSGFVSQDANIY

-526 SECSSPTTDWSKAG
+526 SECSSPTTFGSSFATFRPALFHSGSTRPLSVILPVPASPPYNRPPGSSSSSPTSKVPMWKDWSKAG
-540 QYEQPVAVAAV
+540 QYEQPVAAAAV
-551 QRRKEPL
+551 QRRREPL
-558 DRLREQESSPG
+558 DRLRESEASPG
-569 NQGYGSGS
+569 SQGYAGPS
-577 HLDPDGQRTRLH
+577 HPDDGQRARMTP
-589 QANMAAK
+589 ANIAAK
-596 HGDDVS
+596 HGEEVS

-617 MDQQKSSRDSLQ
+617 MEQQKSNRDSLQ

-636 QTNTPSCSE
+636 ETTTPSCSE
-645 DTIPSQDYDCYSVNG
+645 DTIPSQGSDYDCYSVNG
-660 DTEAQEAQ
+660 DAEGPDGQTE
-668 SDFDKS
+668 FDKS

-699 AGLPSGVMGA
+699 AGLPTGVLGPGAHGIPGQPGGA
-709 GGGGSGTPGTATI
+709 GGGGAGTPGTATI

-747 IVPVKTPTVPSEPHP
+747 IVPVKTPTVPGDSHS
-762 PGYAAGGGGGG
+762 PGAGGGHAG

-785 FFAGAEESHGTLDY
+785 FFTGAEDSQGALDY

-814 GSGAGL
+814 GSGAAL
-820 EVYMHQ
+820 EVYAQ
-826 QQQQRAGGG
+826 QHGGLAIG
-835 GGGGVTEEEQMMA
+835 TGSGTGSEEDQMIA

-854 VEKIGELVASAQ
+854 VEKIGELVASAH
-866 ALGEGQFPYPSLPD
+866 ALGEGQFPFPALPD
-880 DTGPPGDGGQGGAE
+880 DPAPPPTGPTDTQTGTEGAE
-894 GPAGTEGEGEGAGG
+894 GSG

>member
-1 MARALWHNCTGVK
+1 MLCCLCFQCSYPVWEDFSAKATKLHSQLRTTVLAAVAFLDAFQKVADMATNTR
-14 SSRRGAGATRDIG
+14 GATRDIG

-51 MESLICPLQ
+51 MESLITPLQ
-60 DRIEDWKKTANQLD
+60 DKIEDWKKTANQLD

-112 VDSAMQDVTDMCLL
+112 LDSAMQDVTDMCLL
-126 MEEMEKQ
+126 MEETEKQ

-183 PHKLPTAS
+183 PHKLPPAS
-191 EQVIIDLKGSDYS
+191 EQVIKDLKGSDYS

-223 MCRPHALSDRS
+223 MCSLPH
-234 VDVSLFSFGG
+234 
-244 SCEANPS
+244 
-251 VRPAGEESSNRQGAG
+251 Q
-266 AGISGSVRRQVVVE
+266 
-280 GRWGAGVWVGI
+280 
-291 GRHRRRGSRAG
+291 
-302 FVTDHLTTFLAL
+302 
-314 TAGHHL
+314 
-320 LSHQIPSHTT
+320 
-330 SLLLILLS
+330 
-338 SPPSVSSSALC
+338 
-349 FAGCSPSSRPLP
+349 
-361 SFCDYALLR
+361 
-370 SPLPERRPPQFTPF
+370 
-384 ANRSSSSSCLCALS
+384 
-398 PPAPPLP
+398 
-405 LSNCSS
+405 
-411 VNSANSSASRSS
+411 
-423 GGGGGG
+423 
-429 GSQPHS
+429 
-435 PTSCSSSS
+435 
-443 YRYRSGLSY
+443 
-452 QPPPPPPPGGG
+452 PPPPGGI
-463 GGGGGAGCVAAH
+463 AAH

-480 SSHDSGFVSQDANVY
+480 SSHDSGFVSQDANIY

-540 QYEQPVAVAAV
+540 QYEQPVAAAAV

-558 DRLREQESSPG
+558 DRLRESEASPG
-569 NQGYGSGS
+569 SQGYAGPS
-577 HLDPDGQRTRLH
+577 HPDDGQRNRMTP
-589 QANMAAK
+589 ATIAAK
-596 HGDDVS
+596 HGEEVS

-617 MDQQKSSRDSLQ
+617 MEQQKSSRDSLQ

-636 QTNTPSCSE
+636 ETTTPSCSE
-645 DTIPSQDYDCYSVNG
+645 DTIPSQGSDYDCYSVNG
-660 DTEAQEAQ
+660 DAEGPDGQTE
-668 SDFDKS
+668 FDKS

-699 AGLPSGVMGA
+699 AGLPSGVLGPGA
-709 GGGGSGTPGTATI
+709 HGIPGQPGGSGGGGSGTPGTATI

-729 PGVRRTLSSA
+729 PGVRRTLSNA

-747 IVPVKTPTVPSEPHP
+747 IVPVKTPTVPGDSHS
-762 PGYAAGGGGGG
+762 PGYAGGGHGG

-785 FFAGAEESHGTLDY
+785 FFAGVEDAQGALDF

-814 GSGAGL
+814 GSGAAL
-820 EVYMHQ
+820 EVYAQ
-826 QQQQRAGGG
+826 QHGGLAMGTGSGAGS
-835 GGGGVTEEEQMMA
+835 EEDQMIA

-854 VEKIGELVASAQ
+854 VEKIGELVASAH
-866 ALGEGQFPYPSLPD
+866 ALGEGQFPFPALPD
-880 DTGPPGDGGQGGAE
+880 DPAPPPTGPTDSQTGTEGAE
-894 GPAGTEGEGEGAGG
+894 GSG

>member
-1 MARALWHNCTGVK
+1 METVEKECGALGGLFQAIVNDMKCSYPVWEDFSAKATKLHSQLRTTVLAAVAFLDAFQKVADMATNTR
-14 SSRRGAGATRDIG
+14 GATRDIG

-41 AKLRQFTNAL
+41 AKLRHFTNAL
-51 MESLICPLQ
+51 MESLITPLQ

-112 VDSAMQDVTDMCLL
+112 LDSAMHDVNDMYLL
-126 MEEMEKQ
+126 MEETEKQ

-183 PHKLPTAS
+183 PHKLPPAS
-191 EQVIIDLKGSDYS
+191 EQVIKDLKGSDYS

-223 MCRPHALSDRS
+223 MC
-234 VDVSLFSFGG
+234 SL
-244 SCEANPS
+244 A
-251 VRPAGEESSNRQGAG
+251 
-266 AGISGSVRRQVVVE
+266 
-280 GRWGAGVWVGI
+280 
-291 GRHRRRGSRAG
+291 H
-302 FVTDHLTTFLAL
+302 
-314 TAGHHL
+314 
-320 LSHQIPSHTT
+320 
-330 SLLLILLS
+330 
-338 SPPSVSSSALC
+338 
-349 FAGCSPSSRPLP
+349 
-361 SFCDYALLR
+361 
-370 SPLPERRPPQFTPF
+370 
-384 ANRSSSSSCLCALS
+384 
-398 PPAPPLP
+398 
-405 LSNCSS
+405 
-411 VNSANSSASRSS
+411 
-423 GGGGGG
+423 
-429 GSQPHS
+429 
-435 PTSCSSSS
+435 
-443 YRYRSGLSY
+443 
-452 QPPPPPPPGGG
+452 PPPGN
-463 GGGGGAGCVAAH
+463 AH

-480 SSHDSGFVSQDANVY
+480 SSHDSGFISQDANVY

-540 QYEQPVAVAAV
+540 SYEQPLAATL

-558 DRLREQESSPG
+558 DRLKESEASPG
-569 NQGYGSGS
+569 SQGYAGA
-577 HLDPDGQRTRLH
+577 HPDDVQRSRMTP
-589 QANMAAK
+589 ATIAAK
-596 HGDDVS
+596 HGEEVS

-617 MDQQKSSRDSLQ
+617 MEQQKSNRDSLQ

-636 QTNTPSCSE
+636 QTTTPSCSE
-645 DTIPSQDYDCYSVNG
+645 DTIPSQGSDYDCYSVNG
-660 DTEAQEAQ
+660 DAEGEA
-668 SDFDKS
+668 STDFDKS
-674 STIPRHSNIAQ
+674 STIPRHSNIGQ

-699 AGLPSGVMGA
+699 AGLPSGAQGGVL
-709 GGGGSGTPGTATI
+709 GGGGGIGTPGTATI

-729 PGVRRTLSSA
+729 PGVRRTLSNA

-747 IVPVKTPTVPSEPHP
+747 IVPVKTPTVPDA
-762 PGYAAGGGGGG
+762 PGGYPGP
-773 GVPVRVGSEECV
+773 PVRVGSEECV
-785 FFAGAEESHGTLDY
+785 FYVADDSSPNALEY

-814 GSGAGL
+814 GSGGAM
-820 EVYMHQ
+820 EMSVYVQH
-826 QQQQRAGGG
+826 GS
-835 GGGGVTEEEQMMA
+835 EEDQMIA

-854 VEKIGELVASAQ
+854 VEKIGELVASAH
-866 ALGEGQFPYPSLPD
+866 ALGEGQFPYPNLPD
-880 DTGPPGDGGQGGAE
+880 DPPPG
-894 GPAGTEGEGEGAGG
+894 PAPQHDPQAPGSGT
-908 DMLTTIRRGVRLR
+908 DVLVSIRRGVRLR

>member
-1 MARALWHNCTGVK
+1 MVDLANMETVEKECGALGGLFQAIVNDMKCSYPVWEDFSAKATKLHSQLRTTVLAAVAFLDAFQKVADMATNTR
-14 SSRRGAGATRDIG
+14 GATRDIG

-51 MESLICPLQ
+51 MESLVTPLQ
-60 DRIEDWKKTANQLD
+60 DKIEDWKKTATQLD

-99 KKARKGRGDLQPQ
+99 KKARKEIQGRVDLQPQ
-112 VDSAMQDVTDMCLL
+112 LDSAMQDVTDMCLL
-126 MEEMEKQ
+126 MEETEKQ

-183 PHKLPTAS
+183 PHKLPPAS
-191 EQVIIDLKGSDYS
+191 EQVIKDLKGSDYS

-223 MCRPHALSDRS
+223 MCSSLPH
-234 VDVSLFSFGG
+234 
-244 SCEANPS
+244 
-251 VRPAGEESSNRQGAG
+251 Q
-266 AGISGSVRRQVVVE
+266 
-280 GRWGAGVWVGI
+280 
-291 GRHRRRGSRAG
+291 
-302 FVTDHLTTFLAL
+302 
-314 TAGHHL
+314 
-320 LSHQIPSHTT
+320 
-330 SLLLILLS
+330 
-338 SPPSVSSSALC
+338 
-349 FAGCSPSSRPLP
+349 
-361 SFCDYALLR
+361 
-370 SPLPERRPPQFTPF
+370 
-384 ANRSSSSSCLCALS
+384 
-398 PPAPPLP
+398 
-405 LSNCSS
+405 
-411 VNSANSSASRSS
+411 
-423 GGGGGG
+423 
-429 GSQPHS
+429 
-435 PTSCSSSS
+435 
-443 YRYRSGLSY
+443 
-452 QPPPPPPPGGG
+452 PPPPGGI
-463 GGGGGAGCVAAH
+463 AAH

-480 SSHDSGFVSQDANVY
+480 SSHDSGFVSQDANIY

-540 QYEQPVAVAAV
+540 QYEQPVAAAAV

-558 DRLREQESSPG
+558 DRLRENEMSPG
-569 NQGYGSGS
+569 SQGYAGPS
-577 HLDPDGQRTRLH
+577 HPDDAQRHRMTP
-589 QANMAAK
+589 ATIAAK
-596 HGDDVS
+596 HGEEVS

-617 MDQQKSSRDSLQ
+617 MDQQKSNRDSLQ

-636 QTNTPSCSE
+636 ETTTPSCSE
-645 DTIPSQDYDCYSVNG
+645 DTIPSQGSDYDCYSVNG
-660 DTEAQEAQ
+660 DAEGPDGQTE
-668 SDFDKS
+668 FDKS

-699 AGLPSGVMGA
+699 AGLPTGVLGPGGHLIPGQPGGA

-729 PGVRRTLSSA
+729 PGVRRTLSNA

-747 IVPVKTPTVPSEPHP
+747 IVPVKTPTVPGDSHS
-762 PGYAAGGGGGG
+762 PGAAGGGYAGGGHSG

-785 FFAGAEESHGTLDY
+785 FYTGVEDAQGSLDY

-814 GSGAGL
+814 GSGAAL
-820 EVYMHQ
+820 EVYAQ
-826 QQQQRAGGG
+826 QHGGLAMGTGSGAGS
-835 GGGGVTEEEQMMA
+835 EEDQMIA

-854 VEKIGELVASAQ
+854 VEKIGELVASAH
-866 ALGEGQFPYPSLPD
+866 ALGEGQFPFPTLPD
-880 DTGPPGDGGQGGAE
+880 DPALPPTGIADDQL
-894 GPAGTEGEGEGAGG
+894 GTEGAVGTG